1 MNIEG
6 KYNLELNFPGDGR
19 CFLNFWDYFQGNDVI
34 VEIKDTRLELT
45 IHNEDGTESYTNIT
59 FLRYIEL
66 VKESINKRTI

>member
-19 CFLNFWDYFQGNDVI
+19 CFLNFWDHIHGNDV
-34 VEIKDTRLELT
+34 VGEFLNGRLEYT
-45 IHNEDGTESYTNIT
+45 DHDSDGNEFYREISLGE
-59 FLRYIEL
+59 FIEL

>member
-19 CFLNFWDYFQGNDVI
+19 CFLNFWDSIHGNDVCAEVI
-34 VEIKDTRLELT
+34 YGALYIGDKHIKIGDFVEK
-45 IHNEDGTESYTNIT
+45 
-59 FLRYIEL
+59 

>member
-19 CFLNFWDYFQGNDVI
+19 CFLNFWDSIHGNDV
-34 VEIKDTRLELT
+34 VAEIG
-45 IHNEDGTESYTNIT
+45 EDHMYYQAPGDPHPYRINIG
-59 FLRYIEL
+59 RYIEL